1 MARSFPIAQIRNIGI
16 MAHIDAGKTT
26 TTERVLFY
34 TGVSR
39 KMGEVHDGTTQM
51 DWMEQEQE
59 RGITIT
65 AASTTCF
72 WRDNRINIIDTP
84 GHVDFTIEVERS
96 LRVLDG
102 AVALFCAVG
111 GVEPQSE
118 TVWRQADRYRVPRIA
133 FINKCDR
140 VGADPDRSVQEIRER
155 LRANPIVIQIPNGLE
170 DAFTGVVDL
179 IEMKMVAWEGDTL
192 GATPIVSDIPAELAD
207 AADAARASMIEA
219 IAEADDEAMRAYLEE
234 RTERLTDGAF
244 LRAALR
250 RATIGGRA
258 VPVLLGAAFKNKGVQ
273 PLLDAIVDFLPSPTD
288 VPAVHGKDA
297 AGRPTLRKAD
307 DAEPFSALA
316 FKIMNDANDPFV
328 GSLTYF
334 RVYSGKVASGAT
346 VYNAV
351 KGKREKIGRLLRM
364 HANKREDIKEV
375 TCGNIAAAAGLR
387 VTTTGDTL
395 CDEAAPVVL
404 EVMDFPAPV
413 ISIAIEPTTQANQ
426 EKLGMALAKL
436 AIEDPS
442 FSVKTDPE
450 TGQTIISGMGELHLE
465 IIVDRLVREFK
476 IEASVGRPQV
486 AYRETIG
493 READGEGK
501 YIRQTGGR
509 GAYGHV
515 SLHVAPAE
523 GKGIV
528 FEDAT
533 VGGSVPP
540 EFVPAV
546 ERGVRETLSR
556 GVMAGYPMIDVA
568 VKLTGGSY
576 HEIDSSEK
584 AFQIAGSMGAQAA
597 AREAGPVL
605 LEPLMQVE
613 VLTPDE
619 FMGEVTGNL
628 SARRGRVSGMEA
640 RGSAQAI
647 TAEVP
652 LASMFGYSTDV
663 RSMTQGRATYT
674 MQFSRYAPVPTH
686 VTESIVERMRGAY

>member
-1 MARSFPIAQIRNIGI
+1 

-39 KMGEVHDGTTQM
+39 KMGEVHDGTAQM

-72 WRDNRINIIDTP
+72 WREARINIIDTP

-102 AVALFCAVG
+102 AIAVFCAVG

-118 TVWRQADRYRVPRIA
+118 TVWRQADKYVVPRIA

-140 VGADPDRSVQEIRER
+140 VGADPDRCVREIRER
-155 LRANPIVIQIPNGLE
+155 LRGAAVVIQIPNALE
-170 DAFTGVVDL
+170 DQFTGVVDL
-179 IEMKMVAWEGDTL
+179 IEMKLVDWEDDGL
-192 GATPIVSDIPAELAD
+192 GAAPVTKAIPDELVEAAEV
-207 AADAARASMIEA
+207 ARATMIEA

-234 RTERLTDGAF
+234 RPLSPSF

-250 RATIGGRA
+250 RATIAGRA
-258 VPVLLGAAFKNKGVQ
+258 VPVLVGAAFKNKGVQ
-273 PLLDAIVDFLPSPTD
+273 PLLDAVVDFLPSPVDIAD
-288 VPAVHGKDA
+288 VVGKDPE
-297 AGRPTLRKAD
+297 GREVSRRPD
-307 DAEPFSALA
+307 DEEPFAALA
-316 FKIMNDANDPFV
+316 FKIMNDPFV

-334 RVYSGKVASGAT
+334 RVYSGKIEAGGT

-351 KGKREKIGRLLRM
+351 KGKRERIGRLLQM
-364 HANKREDIKEV
+364 HANKREDVKEV

-395 CDEAAPVVL
+395 CDEKAPVVL

-413 ISIAIEPTTQANQ
+413 ISIAIEPKSQVHQ
-426 EKLGMALAKL
+426 EKLAFALQKL
-436 AIEDPS
+436 AVEDPS
-442 FSVKTDPE
+442 FSVKVDSE

-465 IIVDRLVREFK
+465 IIVDRLVREYK
-476 IEASVGRPQV
+476 IEAYVGRPQV
-486 AYRETIG
+486 AYRETI
-493 READGEGK
+493 A
-501 YIRQTGGR
+501 
-509 GAYGHV
+509 HV
-515 SLHVAPAE
+515 LLHVEPAL

-533 VGGSVPP
+533 VGGVVPR

-546 ERGVRETLSR
+546 ERGVRESLAR
-556 GVMAGYPMIDVA
+556 GIMAGYPVIDVA
-568 VKLTGGSY
+568 VRLTGGSY
-576 HEIDSSEK
+576 HELDSSEM

-605 LEPLMQVE
+605 LEPVMQVE

-628 SARRGRVSGMEA
+628 SSRRGRVSGMEA
-640 RGSAQAI
+640 RGVAQAI

-652 LASMFGYSTDV
+652 LANMFGYSTDV

-674 MQFSRYAPVPTH
+674 MQFARYAPVPTH
-686 VTESIVERMRGAY
+686 VTESIVERMRGA

>member
-1 MARSFPIAQIRNIGI
+1 VARSFPIAQIRNIGI

-39 KMGEVHDGTTQM
+39 KMGEVHEGTAQM

-72 WRDNRINIIDTP
+72 WRDHRINVIDTP

-140 VGADPDRSVQEIRER
+140 VGAEPDRCVQEIRER
-155 LRANPIVIQIPNGLE
+155 LRANPIVIQIPNALE
-170 DAFTGVVDL
+170 DEFSGVVDL
-179 IEMKMVAWEGDTL
+179 IDMKLVAWEDDTL
-192 GATPIVSDIPAELAD
+192 GATPVVSDIPDELAD
-207 AADAARASMIEA
+207 AAAAARASMIEA
-219 IAEADDEAMRAYLEE
+219 IAESDDEAMRAYLEE
-234 RTERLTDGAF
+234 RQPDGAF

-250 RATIGGRA
+250 RATIAGRA

-273 PLLDAIVDFLPSPTD
+273 PLLDAVVDFLPSPID
-288 VPAVHGKDA
+288 VPAVPGKDP
-297 AGRPTLRKAD
+297 AGRPTVRQAD

-364 HANKREDIKEV
+364 HANKREDVKEV
-375 TCGNIAAAAGLR
+375 TTGNIAAAAGLR

-404 EVMDFPAPV
+404 EVMKFPAPV
-413 ISIAIEPTTQANQ
+413 ISIAIEPKTQATQ
-426 EKLGMALAKL
+426 DKLGMALAKL
-436 AIEDPS
+436 AVEDPS

-486 AYRETIG
+486 AYRETIA
-493 READGEGK
+493 READAEGK

-515 SLHVAPAE
+515 SLHVEPAQ

>member
-1 MARSFPIAQIRNIGI
+1 M
-16 MAHIDAGKTT
+16 
-26 TTERVLFY
+26 
-34 TGVSR
+34 
-39 KMGEVHDGTTQM
+39 
-51 DWMEQEQE
+51 
-59 RGITIT
+59 
-65 AASTTCF
+65 
-72 WRDNRINIIDTP
+72 
-84 GHVDFTIEVERS
+84 
-96 LRVLDG
+96 
-102 AVALFCAVG
+102 
-111 GVEPQSE
+111 
-118 TVWRQADRYRVPRIA
+118 
-133 FINKCDR
+133 
-140 VGADPDRSVQEIRER
+140 
-155 LRANPIVIQIPNGLE
+155 
-170 DAFTGVVDL
+170 
-179 IEMKMVAWEGDTL
+179 
-192 GATPIVSDIPAELAD
+192 
-207 AADAARASMIEA
+207 
-219 IAEADDEAMRAYLEE
+219 
-234 RTERLTDGAF
+234 
-244 LRAALR
+244 
-250 RATIGGRA
+250 
-258 VPVLLGAAFKNKGVQ
+258 GAAFKNKGVQ
-273 PLLDAIVDFLPSPTD
+273 PLLDAIVDFLPSPAD
-288 VPAVHGKDA
+288 VPAVHGKDL
-297 AGRPTLRKAD
+297 AGHPTTRKAD

-316 FKIMNDANDPFV
+316 FKIMNDASDPFV

-334 RVYSGKVASGAT
+334 RVYSGKVATGAT

-364 HANKREDIKEV
+364 HANKREDVKEV

-395 CDEAAPVVL
+395 CDEAAPVTL

-413 ISIAIEPTTQANQ
+413 ISIAIEPKTQVGQ
-426 EKLGMALAKL
+426 DKLGLALAKL
-436 AIEDPS
+436 AVEDPS

-476 IEASVGRPQV
+476 IEANVGRPQV
-486 AYRETIG
+486 AYRETIA
-493 READGEGK
+493 READAEGK

-515 SLHVAPAE
+515 SLHVTPAE

-533 VGGSVPP
+533 VGGVVPP

-546 ERGVRETLSR
+546 ERGVRESLAR
-556 GVMAGYPMIDVA
+556 GVMADYPMIDVA

-628 SARRGRVSGMEA
+628 SARRGRVSGLEA

>member
-1 MARSFPIAQIRNIGI
+1 

-26 TTERVLFY
+26 TTERILFY
-34 TGVSR
+34 TGVSHR
-39 KMGEVHDGTTQM
+39 MGEVHEGTAQM

-72 WRDNRINIIDTP
+72 WRDHRVNIIDTP

-102 AVALFCAVG
+102 AVAVFDAVA

-118 TVWRQADRYRVPRIA
+118 TVWRQADQYRVPRIA
-133 FINKCDR
+133 FVNKCDR
-140 VGADPDRSVQEIRER
+140 VGAEPDRCVSEIRER
-155 LRANPIVIQIPNGLE
+155 LRGNPIVIQMPNALE
-170 DAFTGVVDL
+170 EDFSGVVDL
-179 IEMKMVAWEGDTL
+179 IGMRLCSWEDDTL
-192 GATPIVSDIPAELAD
+192 GTAPVWGPIPEELREGAE
-207 AADAARASMIEA
+207 AARATMIEA
-219 IAEADDEAMRAYLEE
+219 IAEVDDEAMRAYLEE
-234 RTERLTDGAF
+234 RPLSDEL

-250 RATIGGRA
+250 RATIAGQA
-258 VPVLLGAAFKNKGVQ
+258 VPVLMGAAFRNKGVQ
-273 PLLDAIVDFLPSPTD
+273 PLLDAVVDYLPSPID
-288 VPAVHGKDA
+288 IPPVVGKDPEGQPA
-297 AGRPTLRKAD
+297 ERRAD
-307 DAEPFSALA
+307 ESEPFSALA
-316 FKIMNDANDPFV
+316 FKIMNDPFL
-328 GSLTYF
+328 GTLTYF
-334 RVYSGKVASGAT
+334 RVYSGKISAGAT

-351 KGKREKIGRLLRM
+351 KGKRERIGRLLRM
-364 HANKREDIKEV
+364 HANKREDVDEV

-387 VTTTGDTL
+387 ATTTGDTL
-395 CDEAAPVVL
+395 CDEKKPVVL
-404 EVMDFPAPV
+404 ETMKFPAPV
-413 ISIAIEPTTQANQ
+413 ISISIEPKSQVNQ
-426 EKLGMALAKL
+426 DKLTMALQKL
-436 AIEDPS
+436 AVEDPS
-442 FSVKTDPE
+442 FRVKTDPE

-476 IEASVGRPQV
+476 VEAYVGKPQV
-486 AYRETIG
+486 AYRETITK
-493 READGEGK
+493 EADAEGK

-509 GAYGHV
+509 GQYGHV
-515 SLHVAPAE
+515 LLHVAPAE
-523 GKGIV
+523 GKGIL

-533 VGGSVPP
+533 TGGVVPR

-546 ERGVRETLSR
+546 ERGVRESLAR
-556 GVMAGYPMIDVA
+556 GVLGGYPVIDVA
-568 VKLTGGSY
+568 VTLTGGSY
-576 HEIDSSEK
+576 HELDSSEM
-584 AFQIAGSMGAQAA
+584 AFQIAGSMGATAA

-605 LEPLMQVE
+605 LEPVMEVE

-640 RGSAQAI
+640 RGSAQVI

-674 MQFSRYAPVPTH
+674 MQFSRYAPVPTR

>member
-1 MARSFPIAQIRNIGI
+1 

-39 KMGEVHDGTTQM
+39 KMGEVHEGTTQM

-140 VGADPDRSVQEIRER
+140 VGADPDRCVQEIRER
-155 LRANPIVIQIPNGLE
+155 LRGAPVVIQIPNGLE

-179 IEMKMVAWEGDTL
+179 IEMKMIVWEGDVL
-192 GATPIVSDIPAELAD
+192 GAAPAVTDIPTELAD
-207 AADAARASMIEA
+207 AAAAARASMIEA
-219 IAEADDEAMRAYLEE
+219 IAEADDEAMRVYLEE
-234 RTERLTDGAF
+234 RPELMTPAF

-250 RATIGGRA
+250 RATIADRA
-258 VPVLLGAAFKNKGVQ
+258 VPVLMGAAFKNKGVQ
-273 PLLDAIVDFLPSPTD
+273 PLLDAIVDFLPSPSD
-288 VPAVHGKDA
+288 VPAVAGKDP
-297 AGRPTLRKAD
+297 AGHPTQRRAD

-316 FKIMNDANDPFV
+316 FKIMNDASDPFV

-334 RVYSGKVASGAT
+334 RVYSGKVQTGAT

-364 HANKREDIKEV
+364 HANKREDVKEV

-395 CDEAAPVVL
+395 CDEKAPVVL

-413 ISIAIEPTTQANQ
+413 ISIAIEPKTQATQ

-436 AIEDPS
+436 AVEDPS

-486 AYRETIG
+486 AYRETIA
-493 READGEGK
+493 READAEGK

-515 SLHVAPAE
+515 SLHVQPAQ
-523 GKGIV
+523 GKGII